1 MDCQQPSDEGAPDD
15 GQLGSGEACGAEALT
30 CPLQPRIRTATS
42 ATTTAR
48 ARRTRIQPRY
58 LRGGYG
64 LEGTHLIGARTNDS
78 GGGLGHFIP
87 GTWEI
92 AERFRDHQPSLIT
105 QAVEDLNLR
114 V

>member
-1 MDCQQPSDEGAPDD
+1 MVNLGVLIGKLIGTRTVCSLRSASADCAFCHLPRVAAPALAPDEPAYSH
-15 GQLGSGEACGAEALT
+15 G
-30 CPLQPRIRTATS
+30 
-42 ATTTAR
+42 
-48 ARRTRIQPRY
+48 Y